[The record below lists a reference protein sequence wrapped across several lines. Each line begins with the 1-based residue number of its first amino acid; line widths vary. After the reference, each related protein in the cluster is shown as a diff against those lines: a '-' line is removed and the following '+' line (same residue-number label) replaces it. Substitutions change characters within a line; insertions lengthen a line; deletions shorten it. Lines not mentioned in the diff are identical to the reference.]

1 MCVCVCACVTDW
13 RAWQSGKRTV
23 VYEPNAAGNHH
34 IEVTYEDEHVANSP
48 YDVRVDNGAYAR
60 NTLIESYSFVVRT
73 KDRENRNL
81 TAGGESKNFS
91 VTLEGPGSPQAQLD
105 DLNDGA
111 YRVTYALPSR
121 GRYTVNVKINGEHI
135 QGSPFTQSN

>member
-1 MCVCVCACVTDW
+1 MCVVRSVRSVDCAQT
-13 RAWQSGKRTV
+13 GKRTV

-48 YDVRVDNGAYAR
+48 YDVRVASGAYAR

-81 TAGGESKNFS
+81 QAGGEAHNFA

-105 DLNDGA
+105 DLGDGA
-111 YRVTYALPSR
+111 YRVSYSLPSR
-121 GRYTVNVKINGEHI
+121 GRYTVNVKLNGEHI
-135 QGSPFTQSN
+135 QGSPFSQSN